1 MKGKPMNYP
10 IGSAYDRNPARI
22 QILAKRA
29 GKTSRRRRVYQATL
43 ISGIVASAIWA
54 AGLILH

>member
-1 MKGKPMNYP
+1 MNYP